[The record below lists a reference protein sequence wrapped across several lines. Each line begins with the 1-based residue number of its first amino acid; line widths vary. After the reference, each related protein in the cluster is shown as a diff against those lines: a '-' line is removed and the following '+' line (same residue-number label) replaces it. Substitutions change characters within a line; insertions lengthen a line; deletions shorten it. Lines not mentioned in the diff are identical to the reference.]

1 MPSIY
6 PRIGVTRDPELD
18 RALRDARAALG
29 DKPDATLVRE
39 LALRGVATLE
49 RPEHESVMQHLV
61 DTYGVIPHTGSR
73 ADFEAHVEE
82 LLKQPVDHTRALSRA
97 LQELR
102 EDTV

>member
-1 MPSIY
+1 MPSIH

-18 RALRDARAALG
+18 RALRDAREALG

-49 RPEHESVMQHLV
+49 RRDEQSVMQHLV
-61 DTYGVIPHTGSR
+61 ATYGVIPPRGSR
-73 ADFEAHVEE
+73 ADFDAHIEE